1 MSDANENRLKSL
13 QIATFRHVDG
23 PDFATVCRLVAPLTS
38 RWPALL
44 VAVAAG
50 ALVTGSTP
58 SSGVAETAPSLSA
71 QARALRSSESGAL
84 LELYA
89 AESAAARARARLA
102 GLEARSATLTRSE
115 LSARRRTRIV
125 QQSLAASQARVASL
139 LRDLYVQG
147 EPDPIAVILGATSVD
162 EAMTGIEELTRAT
175 ALNERLGE
183 EAARRARHLK
193 ALRAELAAER
203 RSLDRARTEAVAG
216 ARQLAS
222 AVAAKQQTVDS
233 IRRQQSLTAKRLAGL
248 ESRARAAQQQS
259 ANLISTAAANAATT
273 PAAAPATTTTASQ
286 AAPSTTAP
294 ATGTRSLVVDAVAY
308 HLPGSTASGLPVGVG
323 VIAVDPNVIPLGTR
337 LFVPG
342 YGPAVAA
349 DVGSAVR
356 GNIIDLWMPST
367 KDALAWGRRTVTIVV
382 YG

>member
-1 MSDANENRLKSL
+1 MSDANENRLKSM

-147 EPDPIAVILGATSVD
+147 EPDPIAVILGAT
-162 EAMTGIEELTRAT
+162 TLEEVMAEIDGLSRAT
-175 ALNERLGE
+175 ALNERLARE
-183 EAARRARHLK
+183 AAQRARELTRLRADLAARRASLDS
-193 ALRAELAAER
+193 ARAAADTGTRRLAA
-203 RSLDRARTEAVAG
+203 AVAG
-216 ARQLAS
+216 QRATLALIRRASALTEQRLTALQARARQAEQRSATLTKAS
-222 AVAAKQQTVDS
+222 AASAGTQPATPATAPAAS
-233 IRRQQSLTAKRLAGL
+233 
-248 ESRARAAQQQS
+248 
-259 ANLISTAAANAATT
+259 TT
-273 PAAAPATTTTASQ
+273 PAPAP
-286 AAPSTTAP
+286 AP
-294 ATGTRSLVVDAVAY
+294 ATGTHTLVVDAVAY
-308 HLPGSTASGLPVGVG
+308 HLQGNTASGIPVGVG
-323 VIAVDPNVIPLGTR
+323 VIAVDPTVIPLGTR
-337 LFVPG
+337 VFVPG

-349 DVGSAVR
+349 DVGTAIK
-356 GNIIDLWMPST
+356 GNIIDLWMPT
-367 KDALAWGRRTVTIVV
+367 TAEARAWGRRTVTITI

>member
-1 MSDANENRLKSL
+1 
-13 QIATFRHVDG
+13 V
-23 PDFATVCRLVAPLTS
+23 
-38 RWPALL
+38 LL
-44 VAVAAG
+44 AAVAAG

-58 SSGVAETAPSLSA
+58 SSGGAETAPSLSA
-71 QARALRSSESGAL
+71 QARALRSSESGAV

-102 GLEARSATLTRSE
+102 GLEARSATLARSE
-115 LSARRRTRIV
+115 QSARKRTRIV
-125 QQSLAASQARVASL
+125 QRSLTASRARVASL
-139 LRDLYVQG
+139 LRDLYVHG
-147 EPDPIAVILGATSVD
+147 EPDPIAIILGAASLD
-162 EAMTGIEELTRAT
+162 EALTGIEELARAT
-175 ALNERLGE
+175 ALNERLCA
-183 EAARRARHLK
+183 EAARRALHLE
-193 ALRAELAAER
+193 ALRAKLATER
-203 RSLDRARTEAVAG
+203 RSLDRVRREATAG
-216 ARQLAS
+216 ERQLAS

-233 IRRQQSLTAKRLAGL
+233 IRRQQSLNAQRLATL
-248 ESRARAAQQQS
+248 ESRARAAQRQS
-259 ANLISTAAANAATT
+259 IALTSAAAAGATTTATAA
-273 PAAAPATTTTASQ
+273 PAAPATTTTAGHS
-286 AAPSTTAP
+286 APSVTAP

-308 HLPGSTASGLPVGVG
+308 HLPGNTASGLPVGVG

-367 KDALAWGRRTVTIVV
+367 KDALTWGRRTVTITI